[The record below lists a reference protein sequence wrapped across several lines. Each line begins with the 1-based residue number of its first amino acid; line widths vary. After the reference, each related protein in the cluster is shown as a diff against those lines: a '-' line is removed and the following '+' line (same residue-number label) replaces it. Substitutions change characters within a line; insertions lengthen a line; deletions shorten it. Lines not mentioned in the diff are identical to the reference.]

1 MMTKTLIFLYTMIV
15 VLIIIYINF
24 PEKEERLTF
33 YIEPFSQCGAEAFFN
48 IKPENVATE
57 MTNTEIDEIKQRKL
71 KYCKSSK
78 EEINDRLK
86 KFFTKMN
93 IEYTTDPKNCTY
105 YIPYWYS
112 DDELSKFI
120 SKHHR
125 PNMILNVI
133 PGVDYLNRK
142 NKLWEA
148 LVEKLGRDKAGK
160 IMPPSY
166 SIFNN
171 EWTFFEKEYK
181 QGDSYILKTEEE
193 NAQGIFVYKDLQK
206 IKNKIVDKKATYP
219 VTIIQQFIKPLLI
232 KNRVFKLRLFLFI
245 KCKKG
250 IKDIYIH
257 KQGSVFYS
265 KEIYNEN
272 NLTYENIVANA
283 YWFNAISLVDVQA
296 FLNKYPRNLV
306 QVKKY
311 FNTNKINS
319 KKIFNDIKSLL
330 KKTTNTLKEK
340 ICTVS
345 KLNNN
350 IKVGLFGIDIIID
363 NNLKPWLIEMN
374 VSPSSTAFDKLGEE
388 QKKQVW
394 VDTMKI
400 TLLKN
405 PKNHQFEKI

>member
-1 MMTKTLIFLYTMIV
+1 MNSVDSILQDNQYPG
-15 VLIIIYINF
+15 YI
-24 PEKEERLTF
+24 
-33 YIEPFSQCGAEAFFN
+33 
-48 IKPENVATE
+48 
-57 MTNTEIDEIKQRKL
+57 
-71 KYCKSSK
+71 
-78 EEINDRLK
+78 
-86 KFFTKMN
+86 
-93 IEYTTDPKNCTY
+93 
-105 YIPYWYS
+105 
-112 DDELSKFI
+112 
-120 SKHHR
+120 
-125 PNMILNVI
+125 
-133 PGVDYLNRK
+133 
-142 NKLWEA
+142 
-148 LVEKLGRDKAGK
+148 KAGVFP
-160 IMPPSY
+160 IS
-166 SIFNN
+166 
-171 EWTFFEKEYK
+171 
-181 QGDSYILKTEEE
+181 
-193 NAQGIFVYKDLQK
+193 
-206 IKNKIVDKKATYP
+206 
-219 VTIIQQFIKPLLI
+219 QFIKPLLI

-257 KQGSVFYS
+257 KQGSAFYG

-311 FNTNKINS
+311 FNKNKINS